1 MPIINYE
8 IIQGSDEW
16 FAAKVG
22 KPSASNASRLITST
36 GQPSKSIKGYAQEL
50 AGELYA
56 NKSLSNWAGNA
67 ATEFGK
73 ETEEEARLAYS
84 MRADCEIQ
92 QVGFIEDDLQRY
104 LISPDGLINDDG
116 MVEIKC
122 KPKLHLS
129 TLLHYKKNG
138 KIPTDYI
145 PQLQMQLFVSGREW
159 VDIFYYSKDLPCLT
173 VRMLPDDA
181 LIKPLQNQL
190 AMVIAERDKILK
202 TIQEF

>member
-1 MPIINYE
+1 MPKINRE
-8 IIQGSDEW
+8 IKQGEIEW

-22 KPSASNASRLITST
+22 KPSASNASRLITSA
-36 GQPSKSIKGYAQEL
+36 GQPSKSMKGYAQEL

-56 NKSLSNWAGNA
+56 GKSLSEWGGNA

-73 ETEEEARLAYS
+73 ETEEEARLAYE
-84 MRADCEIQ
+84 MRTDCTVE

-104 LISPDGLINDDG
+104 LISPDGLINDNG

-129 TLLHYKKNG
+129 SLLYFKKNG
-138 KIPTDYI
+138 RIPTDYI
-145 PQLQMQLFVSGREW
+145 AQLQMQLFISGREW
-159 VDIFYYSKDLPCLT
+159 VDLFYYSKNLPCLS
-173 VRMLPDDA
+173 VRVFPDDA

-190 AMVIAERDKILK
+190 ALVIAERDKTLKILK
-202 TIQEF
+202 EF